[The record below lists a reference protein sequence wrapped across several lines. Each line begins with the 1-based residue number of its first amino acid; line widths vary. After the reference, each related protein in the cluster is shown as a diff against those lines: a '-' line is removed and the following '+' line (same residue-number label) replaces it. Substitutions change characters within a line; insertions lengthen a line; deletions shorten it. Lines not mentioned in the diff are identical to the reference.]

1 MESCE
6 PCLAHRQEPA
16 VNDSATPITAS
27 KSATFELR
35 FQSLFDEGRA
45 LSFPCDA
52 SGQVDLDALSE
63 RSRGNYFFARS
74 VIGRDYAQPAVQRSL
89 H

>member
-1 MESCE
+1 M
-6 PCLAHRQEPA
+6 
-16 VNDSATPITAS
+16 NDSATPTTAS
-27 KSATFELR
+27 EIAAFELR

-45 LSFPCDA
+45 LAFPCDA
-52 SGQVDLDALSE
+52 RGHVDLDALSE

-74 VIGRDYAQPAVQRSL
+74 VIGRDYAQPAVQRRL